1 MGAQARIRYP
11 SKAAIDKTIAA
22 ARAAGLDIAG
32 IEVGRD
38 GTIRLFEARAIPKNN
53 MAEFERLEAQ
63 GLL

>member
-38 GTIRLFEARAIPKNN
+38 GTIRLVEARAIPKKN
-53 MAEFERLEAQ
+53 MDEFERLEAQ